1 MGMIFQPPTLT
12 ANHRPPLLNVPDQD
26 GLSLIESQSFL
37 DASDLGDT
45 MAVLKNSSVR
55 VFVVWAS
62 TFDIINVLAAADEA
76 GP

>member
-1 MGMIFQPPTLT
+1 M
-12 ANHRPPLLNVPDQD
+12 
-26 GLSLIESQSFL
+26 IESQSFL